1 MKEKIMETVDGMKG
15 KLIEMARKI
24 FEYAEVAF
32 QEKKSSKL
40 LADFLEKECFEVKRN
55 VAGLETAFV
64 AKYGSSFPVVAL
76 LAEYDALPGLG
87 HACGHNMIGV
97 ISAGAGAALKKA
109 GVLDEYEGTILVV
122 GSPAEEKGAG
132 KRILIE
138 NGVFKGVDVAMMI
151 HPASFTTGFDIS
163 YALKVYKVEFFGK
176 PSHAAADPEKGINAL
191 DSMIQLFSGI
201 GLMRQQLPEKVRIH
215 GIITNGGQA
224 PNIIPEYTSAEIIVR
239 ALNKDILER
248 ITDKFKKLVEGSALM
263 TGCRYNI
270 EELESMSEVF
280 VNVPLAKALERNF
293 EIAGEEVVERTYE
306 QGVGSTDM
314 GDVTQVVPGIHAYV
328 NITGGKYVPAHTHEF
343 AEFANSEEG
352 YEAMIRAVKALAMTC
367 YDIFSSKDLLNEIK
381 DYFGRGKELG
391 TS

>member
-1 MKEKIMETVDGMKG
+1 MKDKIMKTVDEMKE
-15 KLIEMARKI
+15 KLIEMAKKI
-24 FEYAEVAF
+24 FEYAEIAF
-32 QEKKSSKL
+32 QEKRSSKL
-40 LADFLEKECFEVKRN
+40 LADFLEEEGFEVERN
-55 VAGLETAFV
+55 VAGLETAFI
-64 AKYGSSFPVVAL
+64 AKFGSGLPVIAL
-76 LAEYDALPGLG
+76 LAEYDALPELG

-97 ISAGAGAALKKA
+97 ISAGAGVALKRT
-109 GVLDEYEGTILVV
+109 GVLDKHEGTILVV

-132 KRILIE
+132 KRILIK
-138 NGVFKGVDVAMMI
+138 NGVFEDVDVAMMI

-176 PSHAAADPEKGINAL
+176 PSHAAADPEEGINAL

-224 PNIIPEYTSAEIIVR
+224 PNIIPEYTSAEVIVR
-239 ALNKDILER
+239 ALEKDTLDRVTE
-248 ITDKFKKLVEGSALM
+248 KFRKLVEGAALM
-263 TGCRYNI
+263 TGCRYNL
-270 EELESMSEVF
+270 EELESMNEVF
-280 VNVPLAKALERNF
+280 VNMPLAKTLERNF
-293 EIAGEEVVERTYE
+293 EIVGEKVVERTYE

-343 AEFANSEEG
+343 AKFANSKEG

-367 YDIFSSKDLLNEIK
+367 YDVFTSKDLLNEIK
-381 DYFGRGKELG
+381 DYFRRGKKLG
-391 TS
+391 TP